1 MPKDSS
7 ISSSNALT
15 RFSNRC
21 ALFFAP
27 LAALLAAAT
36 GSLYFAGELTPVAD
50 VVQAQQRSPALYDP
64 IGHPRSV
71 LPKYKLLSAIARHPN
86 ILVLGSSRANSMR
99 GEFVRAPSDRFYN
112 AAVWSA
118 ESIGFARQFLQHL
131 PEDCLPRHLLL
142 NVDPWW
148 FFKGVKVQPE
158 LDFFRSSTPAEI
170 IDFSWRTG
178 LWWATQRQAY
188 TSSATRIGI
197 LAKEKDSGL
206 RPDGSFLM
214 GDSLFA
220 IRESVEKDQLQRVEQ
235 GTDQWFPRVSA
246 QLSDDALGELR
257 RLLDYCAAR
266 QIAVVGYISPLNPVL
281 YDAVR
286 RDRRLNLS
294 LRVAP
299 SLRPVFEQ
307 RGFVL
312 FDLEDPALPG
322 CTAGEYMDLVH
333 ESEVCGVRNLLA
345 ITRLDPPARSFLD
358 PKGLESFLAT
368 RKSDWRLAF

>member
-1 MPKDSS
+1 MPKGLST
-7 ISSSNALT
+7 SSSNALT
-15 RFSNRC
+15 RFSIRC

-27 LAALLAAAT
+27 LAALLAVAT
-36 GSLYFAGELTPVAD
+36 GSLYYAGELTPVAD
-50 VVQAQQRSPALYDP
+50 VVEAQRRSPALYDP
-64 IGHPRSV
+64 VGHPRSV
-71 LPKYKLLSAIARHPN
+71 VPKFKLLSAIARRPE
-86 ILVLGSSRANSMR
+86 ILVLGSSRANSLR
-99 GEFVRAPSDRFYN
+99 GEFVRPPSDRFYN

-142 NVDPWW
+142 DVDPWW

-158 LDFFRSSTPAEI
+158 PDFFRSSTPVEI

-188 TSSATRIGI
+188 TSSRAKIGI
-197 LAKEKDSGL
+197 LAKEYDSGL
-206 RPDGSFLM
+206 RPDGSYLM
-214 GDSLFA
+214 GDRLFA
-220 IRESVEKDQLQRVEQ
+220 IRENLEKDQLQMVEQ

-266 QIAVVGYISPLNPVL
+266 QIAVVGYMSPLNPVL

-286 RDRRLNLS
+286 RHRRLSLS
-294 LRVAP
+294 LRVP
-299 SLRPVFEQ
+299 SSLRPLFEQ

-312 FDLEDPALPG
+312 LDLEDPALPG
-322 CTAGEYMDLVH
+322 CTASEYIDLVH
-333 ESEVCGVRNLLA
+333 ESEVCGARNLVT
-345 ITRLDPPARSFLD
+345 ITRLDPTSRSFLD
-358 PKGLESFLAT
+358 PEKLESLLTT
-368 RKSDWRLAF
+368 RKSDWRFAF